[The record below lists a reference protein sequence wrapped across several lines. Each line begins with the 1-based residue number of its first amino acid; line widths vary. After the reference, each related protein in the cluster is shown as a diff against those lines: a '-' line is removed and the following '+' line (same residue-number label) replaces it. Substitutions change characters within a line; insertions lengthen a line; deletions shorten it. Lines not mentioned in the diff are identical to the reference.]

1 MASEVKVLVKAE
13 NQTKTGFQA
22 ALNDAKKF
30 GQEATKAATPGGGG
44 AGGGELRKALKGLGG
59 DLAQAST
66 PAEALQAVVTR
77 VAGAFG
83 KVTAVVGAFAV
94 GKILAGQFEKLSEG
108 VANSTKN
115 LQDFSSN
122 FAAAANATSM
132 DQAISGFD
140 RLQQSINASKAN
152 LAALKSDFGAVI
164 ANAVS
169 GGIAFKEMASAIQS
183 MGNAATAALSGSSA
197 LQLKQAEENATAMQ
211 SGGAGAVKD
220 LALKQQR
227 EREMQALQARMDAA
241 TTPQQ
246 RLDIE
251 NAMAFTRQRFGAEDK
266 MRLASAK
273 QDASAAADKTASLGM
288 TPAQLLEKEKQAMSE
303 LEQQQKQFV
312 NAATF
317 AGTSYDQSG
326 ALNEA
331 AAKYYEIQEK
341 IEQSKQR
348 QFAIDQQIKA
358 EEERKAEAVKEAQGA
373 ALDRAQEQAKKNQEA
388 AMTPQERLQ
397 YEMQGLQDLAG
408 MAGPEVEAQRQAAIG
423 RIIALQQQ
431 MAVGGGGFQGSSG
444 ASAFQRIG
452 FASNEFFDTRK
463 SKDPAEE
470 TRKVVEVAKK
480 ILKKIETGE
489 PLVLPASN

>member
-1 MASEVKVLVKAE
+1 MAEVKVLVKAE

-30 GQEATKAATPGGGG
+30 GQEATKAATPGGGV
-44 AGGGELRKALKGLGG
+44 GGGEVRKALKGLGA
-59 DLAQAST
+59 DLSQAST

-94 GKILAGQFEKLSEG
+94 GKIIAGQFEKLSEG

-122 FAAAANATSM
+122 FSAAANATSM

-140 RLQQSINASKAN
+140 RLQQSIDASKAN
-152 LAALKSDFGAVI
+152 LSALKSDFGAVI

-169 GGIAFKEMASAIQS
+169 GGIAFKEMAAAIKS
-183 MGNAATAALSGSSA
+183 MSNAASAALSGSSA
-197 LQLKQAEENATAMQ
+197 LQLKQAEENAAAMQ

-227 EREMQALQARMDAA
+227 EREMAALEARMAAA

-246 RLDIE
+246 RIDIE
-251 NAMAFTRQRFGAEDK
+251 NAMAFTQQRFGAEDK
-266 MRLASAK
+266 MRASSA
-273 QDASAAADKTASLGM
+273 QQEAAAAADKTASLGM

-303 LEQQQKQFV
+303 LVAKQKEFAS
-312 NAATF
+312 AAAMAPADPT
-317 AGTSYDQSG
+317 GG
-326 ALNEA
+326 LNEA
-331 AAKYYEIQEK
+331 AAKYYELQTE
-341 IEQSKQR
+341 IESSKQR

-358 EEERKAEAVKEAQGA
+358 EEERKAEAVKKAQGD
-373 ALDRAQEQAKKNQEA
+373 ALNRAQEQAKKNKEA
-388 AMTPQERLQ
+388 AMTPEERMQ
-397 YEMQGLQDLAG
+397 YEMKGLQDLAG
-408 MAGPEVEAQRQAAIG
+408 FAGPEVELQRQQAIG
-423 RIIALQQQ
+423 RIMALQQQ
-431 MAVGGGGFQGSSG
+431 TSSGGSQGFQGSSG

-463 SKDPAEE
+463 GKDPTAE
-470 TRKVVEVAKK
+470 TAKAVAE
-480 ILKKIETGE
+480 LKKIYKALSSGE
-489 PLVLPASN
+489 PLVLNPSSG

>member
-30 GQEATKAATPGGGG
+30 GQEATKAATPGGGV
-44 AGGGELRKALKGLGG
+44 GGGEVRKALKGLGG

-94 GKILAGQFEKLSEG
+94 GKIIAGQFEKLSEG

-122 FAAAANATSM
+122 FAAAANATTM

-140 RLQQSINASKAN
+140 RLQQTINASKAN

-169 GGIAFKEMASAIQS
+169 GGIAFKEMAAAIQS

-197 LQLKQAEENATAMQ
+197 LQLNQAEQNAAAMQ

-266 MRLASAK
+266 MRAASA
-273 QDASAAADKTASLGM
+273 QQEAAAAADKTASLGM
-288 TPAQLLEKEKQAMSE
+288 TPAELLEKEKQAMSE
-303 LEQQQKQFV
+303 LVAKQKEFAS
-312 NAATF
+312 AAAMAPADPT
-317 AGTSYDQSG
+317 GG
-326 ALNEA
+326 LNEA
-331 AAKYYEIQEK
+331 AAKYYELQTQ
-341 IEQSKQR
+341 IEASKQR

-358 EEERKAEAVKEAQGA
+358 EEERKAEAVKKAQGN
-373 ALDRAQEQAKKNQEA
+373 ALNSAQEQAKKNQES
-388 AMTPQERLQ
+388 AMTPEERMK

-408 MAGPEVEAQRQAAIG
+408 FAGPEVELQRQQAIG
-423 RIIALQQQ
+423 RIMALQQQ
-431 MAVGGGGFQGSSG
+431 MNSGDSAGFQGSKG

-463 SKDPAEE
+463 AKDPTAE
-470 TRKVVEVAKK
+470 TAKAVAV
-480 ILKKIETGE
+480 LKQIHKALSSGE
-489 PLVLPASN
+489 PLVLNPSAG

>member
-30 GQEATKAATPGGGG
+30 GQEATKAATPGGGV
-44 AGGGELRKALKGLGG
+44 GGGEVRKALKGLGG

-83 KVTAVVGAFAV
+83 RVTAVVGAFAV
-94 GKILAGQFEKLSEG
+94 GKIIAGQFEKLSEG

-122 FAAAANATSM
+122 FAAAANATNM

-140 RLQQSINASKAN
+140 QLQQSISAAKSN
-152 LAALKSDFGAVI
+152 LSALKSDFGAVI

-169 GGIAFKEMASAIQS
+169 GGIAFKEMAAAIES

-197 LQLKQAEENATAMQ
+197 LQLNQAEQNAAAMQ

-227 EREMQALQARMDAA
+227 EREMAALQARMDAA

-251 NAMAFTRQRFGAEDK
+251 NAMTFTRQRFGAEDK
-266 MRLASAK
+266 MRAASA
-273 QDASAAADKTASLGM
+273 QQEAAAAADKTASLGM

-303 LEQQQKQFV
+303 LVAKQKEFAS
-312 NAATF
+312 AAVMASADPT
-317 AGTSYDQSG
+317 GG
-326 ALNEA
+326 LNEA
-331 AAKYYEIQEK
+331 ASKYYELQTQ
-341 IEQSKQR
+341 IEASKQR
-348 QFAIDQQIKA
+348 QFAIDQKIKA
-358 EEERKAEAVKEAQGA
+358 EEERKTEAVKKAQA
-373 ALDRAQEQAKKNQEA
+373 AAINSAQEQAKKNKEA
-388 AMTPQERLQ
+388 AMTPEERMQ

-408 MAGPEVEAQRQAAIG
+408 FAGPEVELQRQQAIG
-423 RIIALQQQ
+423 RIMALQQQ
-431 MAVGGGGFQGSSG
+431 MSGGEQGMQGSMG
-444 ASAFQRIG
+444 ASSLQRIG
-452 FASNEFFDTRK
+452 GASTEFFRVRGDDPKELQRRSNEFLK
-463 SKDPAEE
+463 N
-470 TRKVVEVAKK
+470 
-480 ILKKIETGE
+480 ILKALEKGE
-489 PLVLPASN
+489 PLVLGASA

>member
-30 GQEATKAATPGGGG
+30 GQEATKAATPGGSG

-94 GKILAGQFEKLSEG
+94 GKIIAGQFEKLSEG

-122 FAAAANATSM
+122 FSAAANATSM

-169 GGIAFKEMASAIQS
+169 GGIAFKEMAAAIQS

-197 LQLKQAEENATAMQ
+197 LQLKQAEENAAAMQ

-251 NAMAFTRQRFGAEDK
+251 NAMNFTRQRFGAEDK
-266 MRLASAK
+266 MRAASA
-273 QDASAAADKTASLGM
+273 QQEAAAAADKTASLGM
-288 TPAQLLEKEKQAMSE
+288 TPAELLEKEKQAMSE
-303 LEQQQKQFV
+303 LVAKQKEFAS
-312 NAATF
+312 AAAMAPADPT
-317 AGTSYDQSG
+317 GG
-326 ALNEA
+326 LNEA
-331 AAKYYEIQEK
+331 AAKYYELQTQ
-341 IEQSKQR
+341 IEASKQR

-358 EEERKAEAVKEAQGA
+358 EEERKAEAVKKAQGA
-373 ALDRAQEQAKKNQEA
+373 ALDRAQDQAKKNQEA

-423 RIIALQQQ
+423 RIISLQQQ
-431 MAVGGGGFQGSSG
+431 MAGGGGGFQGSQG

-463 SKDPAEE
+463 GKDPGEE
-470 TRKVVEVAKK
+470 TRKLAEIAKQ
-480 ILKKIETGE
+480 ILKKIENGE
-489 PLVLPASN
+489 PLVLPSSN

>member
-30 GQEATKAATPGGGG
+30 GQEATKAATPGQGS
-44 AGGGELRKALKGLGG
+44 GGGEVRKALKGLGA

-83 KVTAVVGAFAV
+83 KVTAVVGAFAI
-94 GKILAGQFEKLSEG
+94 GKIIAGQFDKLSEG

-115 LQDFSSN
+115 LQNFSSS
-122 FAAAANATSM
+122 FAAAANATSL

-140 RLQQSINASKAN
+140 RLQQSIDASKAN

-169 GGIAFKEMASAIQS
+169 GGIAFKEMAAAIQS
-183 MGNAATAALSGSSA
+183 MGNAATSALAGSSA
-197 LQLKQAEENATAMQ
+197 LQLKQAEENAAAMQ

-227 EREMQALQARMDAA
+227 EREIAALQARMDAA

-246 RLDIE
+246 RLDIQ
-251 NAMAFTRQRFGAEDK
+251 NAMDYTRQRFGAEDK
-266 MRLASAK
+266 MRAASA
-273 QDASAAADKTASLGM
+273 QQEAAAASEKTASLGM
-288 TPAQLLEKEKQAMSE
+288 TPAELLEKEKRTMEELVAKQKEFAAAAAM
-303 LEQQQKQFV
+303 
-312 NAATF
+312 APADPT
-317 AGTSYDQSG
+317 GG
-326 ALNEA
+326 LNEA
-331 AAKYYEIQEK
+331 AAKYYELQTQ
-341 IEQSKQR
+341 IEGSKQR

-358 EEERKAEAVKEAQGA
+358 EEERKAEAVKKAQGA
-373 ALDRAQEQAKKNQEA
+373 ALNNAQNQARKNQES

-408 MAGPEVEAQRQAAIG
+408 FAGPEVEAQRQVAIG

-431 MAVGGGGFQGSSG
+431 MAVGGESFQGSFG
-444 ASAFQRIG
+444 ASSLQRIG

-463 SKDPAEE
+463 GKDPSEE
-470 TRKVVEVAKK
+470 TRKLAEIAKQ
-480 ILKKIETGE
+480 ILKQIEKGE
-489 PLVLPASN
+489 PLVLPSSS

>member
-30 GQEATKAATPGGGG
+30 GQEATKAATPGGGV
-44 AGGGELRKALKGLGG
+44 AGGEVRKALKGLGG
-59 DLAQAST
+59 DLSQAST

-94 GKILAGQFEKLSEG
+94 GKIIAGQFEKLSEG

-115 LQDFSSN
+115 LQDFSAN

-140 RLQQSINASKAN
+140 QLQQSISAAKSN
-152 LAALKSDFGAVI
+152 LSALESDFGAVI

-169 GGIAFKEMASAIQS
+169 GGIAFKEMAASIES

-197 LQLKQAEENATAMQ
+197 LQLNQAEQNAAAMQ
-211 SGGAGAVKD
+211 SGGGGAVKD

-227 EREMQALQARMDAA
+227 EREMAALQARMADA

-251 NAMAFTRQRFGAEDK
+251 NAMTFTQQRFGAEDK
-266 MRLASAK
+266 MRAASA
-273 QDASAAADKTASLGM
+273 QQEAAAAADKTASLGM

-303 LEQQQKQFV
+303 LVAKQKEFAS
-312 NAATF
+312 AAAMASVDPT
-317 AGTSYDQSG
+317 GG
-326 ALNEA
+326 LNEA
-331 AAKYYEIQEK
+331 AAKYYELQTQ
-341 IEQSKQR
+341 IEASKQR

-358 EEERKAEAVKEAQGA
+358 EEERKAEAAKKAQA
-373 ALDRAQEQAKKNQEA
+373 AAINSAQEQAKKNKEA
-388 AMTPQERLQ
+388 AMTPEERMK

-408 MAGPEVEAQRQAAIG
+408 FAGPEVELQRQQAIG
-423 RIIALQQQ
+423 RIITLQQQ
-431 MAVGGGGFQGSSG
+431 MSSGGSQGFQGSG
-444 ASAFQRIG
+444 ASSLQRIG
-452 FASNEFFDTRK
+452 GASTESFRFRPEENREQKRANEY
-463 SKDPAEE
+463 
-470 TRKVVEVAKK
+470 
-480 ILKKIETGE
+480 LKQIADALKRGE
-489 PLVLPASN
+489 PLVLRGSN